1 MQKPGEVEPDFDEP
15 VPFVPWKKGQR
26 YRTTSDGYL
35 IKMEYESDESD
46 GHSSS
51 QSARRACEDSD
62 SEEEL
67 VCELAKFS
75 SQSSA

>member
-1 MQKPGEVEPDFDEP
+1 M
-15 VPFVPWKKGQR
+15 
-26 YRTTSDGYL
+26 SDGYL

>member
-1 MQKPGEVEPDFDEP
+1 MVDM
-15 VPFVPWKKGQR
+15 
-26 YRTTSDGYL
+26 

-75 SQSSA
+75 SQSSAYSPRVLVVALLHLR